1 VTGSGG
7 ASGGKNGARER
18 AEELRERIA
27 HHRKR
32 YYVDDDPEISDAEY
46 DLLERE
52 LREIEQ
58 AHPDLV
64 TPDSPT
70 QRVGGQPSEE
80 FATFRHTSPLLS
92 LDNAYTFE
100 GLAEWEERLRRLL
113 DGTPSTYT
121 VEPKVDGLSIAVH
134 YRDGVLE
141 RGVTRGDGWVGEDV
155 TPNVRTIRSVPLRLT
170 RPVPFVE
177 ARGEVYMPRTAFEEL
192 NRQRVEASLPPFAN
206 PRNSAAGSVRLLD
219 PRITA
224 ERKLDCFF
232 YALADYRGDAEPRT
246 HQESLELL
254 RALGLR
260 TNPSSESCED
270 LEQVRAYI
278 ERLEGARHDLDYE
291 IDGVVVK
298 VERFDQRRVA
308 GSTSKFPRWAMAF
321 KYPAEQA
328 TTRVRD
334 IVVQVG
340 RTGALTP
347 VAELEPVQ
355 LAGTTVS
362 RATLHNEE
370 EVQRK
375 DIRVG
380 DTVLIEKAGEIIPQ
394 VVKVIEGKRPRGGRP
409 FEMPR
414 ACPVCGSAVTKE
426 EGEVASRCTGVSC
439 AARRREML
447 RHFAGRSAM
456 DIQGLGDALVEQLLR
471 REMVRDVADLYHLD
485 PKALAGLERMG
496 EKSAA
501 NLLAQLEASKNRP
514 FHRLLNA
521 LGVRH
526 VGERA
531 SRVLADAY
539 GSFDRLEA
547 ATEEELQAI
556 DEIGPKTARSI
567 RTFLDQP
574 ANRELLRRLREAGVK
589 LEALPE
595 ERAPARTEDARDD
608 GSTGSPFHRKTVVL
622 TGALPGRSREE
633 AKALIEAAGG
643 RVSSSVSPRTDMV
656 VAGEKAGSKLEK
668 AVRLGI
674 KVVDADE
681 LERLLASA
689 EDEAD
694 G

>member
-1 VTGSGG
+1 VSGSGG
-7 ASGGKNGARER
+7 PSDRKSAARTRVEK
-18 AEELRERIA
+18 LRGLIDY
-27 HHRKR
+27 HRKR

-52 LREIEQ
+52 LRELEDV
-58 AHPDLV
+58 HPELV

-80 FATFRHTSPLLS
+80 FETFHHATPLLS
-92 LDNAYTFE
+92 LDNAYTRAE
-100 GLAEWEERLRRLL
+100 LEEWEERLRRRL
-113 DGTPSTYT
+113 DGASSTYT
-121 VEPKVDGLSIAVH
+121 VEPKVDGLSIAIH
-134 YRDGVLE
+134 YRDGILE
-141 RGVTRGDGWVGEDV
+141 RGVTRGDGSVGEDV

-170 RPVPFVE
+170 RAVPFVE

-192 NRQRVEASLPPFAN
+192 NRQRVADSMPPFAN

-224 ERKLDCFF
+224 ERKLNCFF
-232 YALADYRGDAEPRT
+232 YALAAYSEGAGPET
-246 HQESLELL
+246 HQASLELL
-254 RALGLR
+254 RDLGLR
-260 TNPSSESCED
+260 TNPLGERCDD
-270 LEQVRAYI
+270 LDQVQAYI
-278 ERLEGARHDLDYE
+278 ERLEKTRHDLDYD

-298 VERFDQRRVA
+298 VERFDQRELA
-308 GSTSKFPRWAMAF
+308 GSTSKFPRWAVAF

-334 IVVQVG
+334 IVIQVG

-355 LAGTTVS
+355 LAGTTVA

-375 DIRVG
+375 DVRVG

-394 VVKVIEGKRPRGGRP
+394 VVKVIESKRPRDSRP

-414 ACPVCGSAVTKE
+414 ACPVCGSDVLKE

-439 AARRREML
+439 PAQRREML

-471 REMVRDVADLYHLD
+471 REMVRDVAGLYRLD
-485 PKALAGLERMG
+485 PEELAGLERMG
-496 EKSAA
+496 AKSAA
-501 NLLAQLEASKNRP
+501 NLLAQLEVSKTRP
-514 FHRLLNA
+514 FRRLLHA
-521 LGVRH
+521 LGIRH

-539 GSFDRLEA
+539 GSFDLLQE

-567 RTFLDQP
+567 RAFLDQP
-574 ANRELLRRLREAGVK
+574 ANRELLGRLREAGVK
-589 LEALPE
+589 PEVSAGEAPP
-595 ERAPARTEDARDD
+595 RGAQDATED
-608 GSTGSPFHRKTVVL
+608 GSTGSPFLRKTVVL

-633 AKALIEAAGG
+633 AKALVEARGG
-643 RVSSSVSPRTDMV
+643 RVAGSVSSKTDMV
-656 VAGEKAGSKLEK
+656 VAGEGAGSKLEK
-668 AVRLGI
+668 ARKLGVAVI
-674 KVVDADE
+674 DPE
-681 LERLLASA
+681 EFERLLSGAL
-689 EDEAD
+689 DETD
-694 G
+694 E

>member
-1 VTGSGG
+1 LSGRGG
-7 ASGGKNGARER
+7 ASGDEDAARKR
-18 AEELRERIA
+18 AEELRDLIA
-27 HHRKR
+27 YHRKR

-52 LREIEQ
+52 LREIER
-58 AHPDLV
+58 AHPELI

-80 FATFRHTSPLLS
+80 FATFRHSTPLLS
-92 LDNAYTFE
+92 LDNAYAPAE
-100 GLAEWEERLRRLL
+100 LEEWEERLLRRL
-113 DGTPSTYT
+113 GGARSTYT

-134 YRDGVLE
+134 YRNGILE
-141 RGVTRGDGWVGEDV
+141 RGVTRGDGSVGEDV
-155 TPNVRTIRSVPLRLT
+155 TPNVRTLRSIPLRLT
-170 RPVPFVE
+170 RPAPFVE
-177 ARGEVYMPRTAFEEL
+177 VRGEVYMPRTAFEEL
-192 NRQRVEASLPPFAN
+192 NRQRVADSLPPFAN

-232 YALADYRGDAEPRT
+232 YALAAYRDGAQPET
-246 HQESLELL
+246 HWESLELL
-254 RALGLR
+254 RDLGLR
-260 TNPSSESCED
+260 TNPASERCDD
-270 LEQVRAYI
+270 LEQVEAYI
-278 ERLEGARHDLDYE
+278 ERLDRARHDLDYE

-298 VERFDQRRVA
+298 VERFDQRELA
-308 GSTSKFPRWAMAF
+308 GSTSKFPRWAVAF

-328 TTRVRD
+328 TTLVRE

-375 DIRVG
+375 DVRVG
-380 DTVLIEKAGEIIPQ
+380 DTVLVEKAGEIIPQ
-394 VVKVIEGKRPRGGRP
+394 VVKVIEGKRPRGSRP

-414 ACPVCGSAVTKE
+414 SCPVCGSAVLKE

-439 AARRREML
+439 PAQRREML

-485 PKALAGLERMG
+485 AEGLAGLDRMG
-496 EKSAA
+496 ERSAA
-501 NLLAQLEASKNRP
+501 NLLQQLEASKSRP
-514 FHRLLNA
+514 FHQLLHA
-521 LGVRH
+521 LGIRH

-531 SRVLADAY
+531 SRVLAGAY
-539 GSFDRLEA
+539 GSFDLLEA

-589 LEALPE
+589 MEASPE
-595 ERAPARTEDARDD
+595 EARSAPGE
-608 GSTGSPFHRKTVVL
+608 GSTGSPFLGRTLVL
-622 TGALPGRSREE
+622 TGTLPGRTRQE
-633 AKALIEAAGG
+633 AKALVEAGGG
-643 RVSSSVSPRTDMV
+643 RVVGTVSSKTDMV
-656 VAGEKAGSKLEK
+656 VAGEEAGSKLEK
-668 AVRLGI
+668 ARKLGLPVI
-674 KVVDADE
+674 DPDE
-681 LERLLASA
+681 FERLLSA
-689 EDEAD
+689 AREETEE
-694 G
+694 